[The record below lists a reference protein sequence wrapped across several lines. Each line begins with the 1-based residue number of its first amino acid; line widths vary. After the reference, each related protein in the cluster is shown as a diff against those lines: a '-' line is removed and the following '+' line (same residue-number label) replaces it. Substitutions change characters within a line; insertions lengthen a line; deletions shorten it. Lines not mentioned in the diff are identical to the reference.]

1 MIIELLA
8 QRSDKSLSIIKNG
21 DALTINNVEY
31 NFTQLPEGGVV
42 PQSAIDCE
50 FLGSDVK
57 RIDGKINLKII
68 FPNSANASEAAKFPE
83 PIVDPADGELVLPQ

>member
-21 DALTINNVEY
+21 DALTINGVDY
-31 NFTQLPEGGVV
+31 DFTQLPEGGVI

-57 RIDGKINLKII
+57 RIDGKINIKII
-68 FPNSANASEAAKFPE
+68 LPHSGNASEAARFPE
-83 PIVDPADGELVLPQ
+83 PIVDPQDGELVLPQ